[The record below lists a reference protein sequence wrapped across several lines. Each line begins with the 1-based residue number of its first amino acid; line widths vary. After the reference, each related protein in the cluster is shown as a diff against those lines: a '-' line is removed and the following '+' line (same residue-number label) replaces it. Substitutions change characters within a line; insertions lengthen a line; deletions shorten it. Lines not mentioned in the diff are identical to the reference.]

1 MAFPNDQLFLDRFIS
16 FNKERYKTEP
26 DFVAELDALTL
37 GSIAFSNFRKEVQ
50 VNGDVHHL
58 VDVRSPGLLRGKDQ
72 SYMPADYAIDGTAQ
86 LVDEIVRPKEELEEQ
101 LTEGVYFLGVSAEE
115 HIGAILVYKGKKTVE
130 RIKDLVKSKCY
141 FDLADNEIT
150 VSEDMTTI
158 AIDSRTIT
166 GLLDVIES
174 LYDDL
179 PRYNGR
185 YRYDG
190 VITY

>member
-26 DFVAELDALTL
+26 DFVAKLDALTL
-37 GSIAFSNFRKEVQ
+37 NSVTFTNFRKEVQ
-50 VNGDVHHL
+50 ENGDVHHL
-58 VDVRSPGLLRGKDQ
+58 VDARSVGLLRGKDQ
-72 SYMPADYAIDGTAQ
+72 SYLPADYAIDGTAQ
-86 LVDEIVRPKEELEEQ
+86 LVDETVRTKEDLEQQ

-130 RIKDLVKSKCY
+130 RIKELVKSNCY
-141 FDLADNEIT
+141 FDLADDEIT
-150 VSEDMTTI
+150 VGEDMTTI
-158 AIDSRTIT
+158 AIDSRTIV

-185 YRYDG
+185 YHYDG
-190 VITY
+190 TISY